1 MPHVSGCAEKLSLI
15 KKSIEFSKNSL
26 RLKTVKLKPPKI
38 PIHWVS
44 RPIFLRVFLKT
55 SQANAENL
63 VIHCSRTTRTI
74 LPTSFKTHLCFFSE
88 LLNSLATDGSHSL
101 LTGTARHGLVRLWD
115 MRDTSA
121 HVAHYY
127 VGHPYLGQSSPVYS
141 VAFDQVWP
149 ITKIF
154 SLFPFC
160 VKKIIYL
167 PGGQINDPS

>member
-1 MPHVSGCAEKLSLI
+1 M
-15 KKSIEFSKNSL
+15 
-26 RLKTVKLKPPKI
+26 PKI
-38 PIHWVS
+38 WSYIALELLEPYCLQVS
-44 RPIFLRVFLKT
+44 KLIYAFFL
-55 SQANAENL
+55 
-63 VIHCSRTTRTI
+63 
-74 LPTSFKTHLCFFSE
+74 E